1 MPRFRLLTL
10 CGVIAALALIPSSSP
25 AADPKPAQCGDQL
38 AYKDPAADVGG
49 DSVTPLVGVDAT
61 SIPGTPSS
69 EILRGFLRYDPAK
82 GAEALTFNMVVK
94 DLKAEVPTGATTLS
108 WVQYY
113 RTPDDTLH
121 FVRAILDFT
130 GAIVYEYGNF
140 TPNPTGVGLTGVSL
154 YEGNTTGK
162 LFEGPEGI
170 VQMVIP
176 ADHAPPGTKL
186 TTLYGTTT
194 QGRTLPTS
202 FPPQVSRGTS
212 SVLDVAPDDAPDT
225 APGTYTVAPCTEAPP
240 ATTTTPGTGTAGQQT
255 QSATLPVSLVTKS
268 AKAAKK
274 KSKSKTLSLKLK
286 STEEI
291 TKLGAQLLK
300 GKKVVGT
307 GKLAKL
313 NGTGT
318 LKLKLKSKLKKG
330 SYVLNLV
337 GNRAS
342 GERAT
347 AAFKLK
353 AK

>member
-10 CGVIAALALIPSSSP
+10 CGVIAALAVALIPGSSP
-25 AADPKPAQCGDQL
+25 AADEKPTQCGDQL
-38 AYKDPAADVGG
+38 AFKDPAG
-49 DSVTPLVGVDAT
+49 DRGTTDGNVQGAGVAT
-61 SIPGTPSS
+61 TDSS
-69 EILRGFLRYDPAK
+69 EILRGFIKYDPTK
-82 GAEALTFNMVVK
+82 GADGLTYNVVLK
-94 DLKAEVPTGATTLS
+94 NLKAEVPTGATSLA
-108 WVQYY
+108 WVLYY

-140 TPNPTGVGLTGVSL
+140 TPNPAGVVLSGLSL

-162 LFEGPEGI
+162 FFEGPEGI
-170 VQMVIP
+170 VQIVIP
-176 ADHAPPGTKL
+176 AAHAPVGTKL

-194 QGRTLPTS
+194 QGRTLPDAA
-202 FPPQVSRGTS
+202 PPQVSRGL
-212 SVLDVAPDDAPDT
+212 SVIVDTAPDDAPDT
-225 APGTYTVAPCTEAPP
+225 APGTYTVGVCTELPGP
-240 ATTTTPGTGTAGQQT
+240 TTTTPGSGTAGQT
-255 QSATLPVSLVTKS
+255 VESPTLPVSLVTKS

-286 STEEI
+286 STEAI
-291 TKLGAQLLK
+291 TKIGAQLLK

-307 GKLAKL
+307 GKLASL

-318 LKLKLKSKLKKG
+318 LKIKLKSKLKKG

-337 GNRAS
+337 GNKAS